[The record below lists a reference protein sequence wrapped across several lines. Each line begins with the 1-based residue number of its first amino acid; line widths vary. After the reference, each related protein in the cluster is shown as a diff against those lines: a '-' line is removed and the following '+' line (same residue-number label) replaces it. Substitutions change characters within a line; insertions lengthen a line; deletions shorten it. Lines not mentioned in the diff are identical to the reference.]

1 MNGQKSEFSDEDAKI
16 YWILLYMQTGSA
28 KTWHDYI
35 VTLMY
40 KGQQSF
46 STSDELLKEINRK
59 FGDTDKRTI

>member
-1 MNGQKSEFSDEDAKI
+1 MNGRKLEFPDEDAKI

-28 KTWHDYI
+28 KTWRDYI

-46 STSDELLKEINRK
+46 STSDELLKKI
-59 FGDTDKRTI
+59 D